1 LRKKIDVSCEQLF
14 LLASFYTDII
24 SNASIAY
31 PYSTTAPRNQK
42 LRFVVYSEMITD
54 RRGFE
59 S

>member
-14 LLASFYTDII
+14 LLASLYTDII

-31 PYSTTAPRNQK
+31 PYSTTVPRKQQ

-54 RRGFE
+54 KQGFE